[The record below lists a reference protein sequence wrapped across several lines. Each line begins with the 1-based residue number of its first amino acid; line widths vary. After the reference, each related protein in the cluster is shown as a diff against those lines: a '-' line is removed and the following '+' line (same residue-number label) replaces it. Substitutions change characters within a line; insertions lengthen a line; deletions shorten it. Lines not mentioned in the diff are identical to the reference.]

1 MTSLKENKRIFPLLG
16 AIIVFVLS
24 FTVLYFGD
32 NAGLSD
38 NGDFRRVLL
47 ANNIEYADDTNYY
60 YLFKQ
65 DYKMVVEGDGFW
77 DKLAYLTENNTEE
90 EIYSSP
96 QFIIIKA
103 SKILNFVMNT
113 VLVKDETNYNIAYL
127 AFLYI
132 LMLAVA
138 AWGIF
143 TFFADESRKLQITVF
158 VLFILMFCDAGYI
171 LYFNS
176 FYGEPLQYVAL
187 MTLIALGLLI
197 YKRPTIPKVALFF
210 VYLYFFA
217 GSKLANVPYSVIIS
231 LLALSFAF
239 LRKDK
244 RYRVG
249 VALSVAVAVI
259 CTVNLYR
266 SIPDWMHNDTT
277 YQAVFFGAVK
287 ETETPEK
294 DFRQLG
300 IDEKYMP
307 LINTHAYM
315 DADEYPIDITT
326 DEFKHDFYDKV
337 SKMDVALFYLRH
349 PIRFA
354 KKVAFSIE
362 NASCLKPLNC
372 GNSETV
378 SMYYSNRY
386 SIWSDLRV
394 ATKILYN
401 PYIVPVIALIMTA
414 YAVLIHMYLVRNKRQ
429 TNEKRIYLISALY
442 VLMAGLWIN
451 MCLPVIGNGE
461 ADIMKHMF
469 LFANCMDILFASIII
484 GIVNMQKRN
493 RIVTISVLVVT
504 VLLLQIEPP
513 KKTVEFG
520 SYNGKKIK
528 WEIINEYD
536 DGTVEMV
543 TKKCID
549 KLPFDYENNMWET
562 SYIRNWLNSDF
573 IKEFTLEEL
582 SALQSN
588 RNEVMLTYN
597 DRGLAV
603 SGDHTHY
610 WSATVGEVN
619 DLSETAY
626 KYYVDDI
633 VYIPTLEMM
642 KEIDVNGSYWILCPY
657 GGNDRMQR
665 YMTNDGF
672 VLHTNVDNVQ
682 GVRAA
687 VRVKLGD

>member
-1 MTSLKENKRIFPLLG
+1 MTLLKDSKRIFPIAG
-16 AIIVFVLS
+16 AILVFVLS
-24 FTVLYFGD
+24 FAVLYLGD
-32 NAGLSD
+32 NIGLSD

-47 ANNIEYADDTNYY
+47 ANNIEYADDTDYY

-65 DYKMVVEGDGFW
+65 DYTMKVEGDTFFE
-77 DKLAYLTENNTEE
+77 KASNLTKCNSEE
-90 EIYSSP
+90 DIYSSP

-103 SKILNFVMNT
+103 SKLLNFAINT
-113 VLVKDETNYNIAYL
+113 LLVKDETDYNIAYL
-127 AFLYI
+127 AFIYI
-132 LMLAVA
+132 LLLSVA

-143 TFFADESRKLQITVF
+143 TFFADEKKKLQITVL
-158 VLFILMFCDAGYI
+158 VLFLFMFCDAGYI

-176 FYGEPLQYVAL
+176 FYGEPLQYVSL
-187 MTLIALGLLI
+187 MSLIALGLLI

-210 VYLYFFA
+210 VSLYFFA

-239 LRKDK
+239 LRKDR
-244 RYRVG
+244 RYRIG
-249 VALSVAVAVI
+249 VALSVLVAVI

-277 YQAVFFGAVK
+277 YQSVFFGAVK
-287 ETETPEK
+287 ETKTPEK
-294 DFRQLG
+294 DFKQLG

-315 DADEYPIDITT
+315 DEGEYPIDITT

-337 SKMDVALFYLRH
+337 SKARVAFFYLRH

-354 KKVAFSIE
+354 QKVGFSIE
-362 NASCLKPLNC
+362 NASCLRPLNC
-372 GNSETV
+372 GNHEII

-386 SIWSDLRV
+386 SMWSNLRV
-394 ATKILYN
+394 AMKILYN
-401 PYIVPVIALIMTA
+401 PYIVPIIALIMTA
-414 YAVLIHMYLVRNKRQ
+414 YAVLIHIYLVKSRHQ
-429 TNEKRIYLISALY
+429 TNEKRLYLITALY

-469 LFANCMDILFASIII
+469 LFANCMDILFASVII

-493 RIVTISVLVVT
+493 RIVTIAAIAVT
-504 VLLLQIEPP
+504 TLMLQIEPP
-513 KKTVEFG
+513 KSTVEFG
-520 SYNGKKIK
+520 TYQGEPIK
-528 WEIINEYD
+528 WEIMKRYD
-536 DGTVEMV
+536 DGTAEVI
-543 TKKCID
+543 TKKNIAER
-549 KLPFDYENNMWET
+549 PFDYRNNMWET
-562 SYIRNWLNSDF
+562 SNLRQWLNSEF
-573 IKEFTLEEL
+573 ISEFSMDDL
-582 SALQSN
+582 AKIQPQ

-619 DLSETAY
+619 DLSESAY

-633 VYIPTLEMM
+633 VYIPTLEML
-642 KEIDVNGSYWILCPY
+642 ENIDVKGSYWVLCPY
-657 GGNDRMQR
+657 GYNDRMQR
-665 YMTNDGF
+665 YMKNDGF

-687 VRVKLGD
+687 ARIKLGD

>member
-1 MTSLKENKRIFPLLG
+1 
-16 AIIVFVLS
+16 
-24 FTVLYFGD
+24 
-32 NAGLSD
+32 
-38 NGDFRRVLL
+38 
-47 ANNIEYADDTNYY
+47 
-60 YLFKQ
+60 
-65 DYKMVVEGDGFW
+65 
-77 DKLAYLTENNTEE
+77 
-90 EIYSSP
+90 
-96 QFIIIKA
+96 
-103 SKILNFVMNT
+103 
-113 VLVKDETNYNIAYL
+113 
-127 AFLYI
+127 
-132 LMLAVA
+132 
-138 AWGIF
+138 
-143 TFFADESRKLQITVF
+143 
-158 VLFILMFCDAGYI
+158 
-171 LYFNS
+171 
-176 FYGEPLQYVAL
+176 
-187 MTLIALGLLI
+187 
-197 YKRPTIPKVALFF
+197 
-210 VYLYFFA
+210 
-217 GSKLANVPYSVIIS
+217 
-231 LLALSFAF
+231 
-239 LRKDK
+239 
-244 RYRVG
+244 
-249 VALSVAVAVI
+249 
-259 CTVNLYR
+259 
-266 SIPDWMHNDTT
+266 
-277 YQAVFFGAVK
+277 
-287 ETETPEK
+287 
-294 DFRQLG
+294 
-300 IDEKYMP
+300 
-307 LINTHAYM
+307 M

-326 DEFKHDFYDKV
+326 DEFKRDFYDKV

-401 PYIVPVIALIMTA
+401 PYIVPIIALIMTA

-528 WEIINEYD
+528 WEIMNEYD